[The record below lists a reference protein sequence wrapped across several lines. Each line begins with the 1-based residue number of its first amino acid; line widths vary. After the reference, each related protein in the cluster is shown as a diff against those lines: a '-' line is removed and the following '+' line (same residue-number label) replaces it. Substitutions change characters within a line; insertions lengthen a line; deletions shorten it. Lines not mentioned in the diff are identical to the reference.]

1 LAGLRTTPQSGA
13 LIGVAG
19 CIGVGILAITLL
31 VVGTWPV
38 LAYTEVPVPNGGTL
52 TGVVRFTG
60 KPVLPSAPSTN
71 KDGEGCADRTP
82 TESLR
87 LGPERSVAGGVI
99 LVHGVTRGKKSQL
112 DVVLE
117 SRQCTFTPPVIATM
131 AGARARVRNA
141 DPLVHS
147 ARGVQ
152 GKTTIFHVAIPGKE
166 QEVDITRR
174 LTKPGVIRILA
185 ERDPHMS
192 AWMVVHDN
200 PYVAVTDA
208 HGAFRIETIPPGAY
222 RVTMWHHGFRRRGTD
237 RAGRLV
243 YEEPHTITK
252 EVAIAPRTTATV
264 AFELR

>member
-1 LAGLRTTPQSGA
+1 
-13 LIGVAG
+13 LIGVV
-19 CIGVGILAITLL
+19 GVGILTIALL
-31 VVGTWPV
+31 VGDPRPA
-38 LAYTEVPVPNGGTL
+38 LAYIEGPVPDGGTL
-52 TGVVRFTG
+52 TGVVHFTG
-60 KPVLPSAPSTN
+60 KPVVPAAQSTN
-71 KDGEGCADRTP
+71 RDGCAARQP

-87 LGPERSVAGGVI
+87 LGPDRSVAGGVI

-112 DVVLE
+112 EVVLE
-117 SRQCTFTPPVIATM
+117 SRQCAFAPPVMATM

-141 DPLVHS
+141 DLIVHS

-152 GKTTIFHVAIPGKE
+152 GNTTVFHVAIPGKE

-208 HGAFRIETIPPGAY
+208 RGAFRIEDIPPGAY
-222 RVTMWHHGFRRRGTD
+222 RVTMWHQGFRRRGID
-237 RAGRLV
+237 RTGRLV

-252 EVAIAPRTTATV
+252 EVAIAPRATATV

>member
-13 LIGVAG
+13 LIGVV
-19 CIGVGILAITLL
+19 GVGILTITLL
-31 VVGTWPV
+31 VGDPWPT
-38 LAYTEVPVPNGGTL
+38 LAYIEGPVPDGGTL
-52 TGVVRFTG
+52 TGVVHFTG
-60 KPVLPSAPSTN
+60 KPILPTAPFTN
-71 KDGEGCADRTP
+71 RDGCADRTP

-200 PYVAVTDA
+200 PYVAVTDT
-208 HGAFRIETIPPGAY
+208 HGAFRIEAIPPGAY